1 MMNIYN
7 IENFTF
13 EYPDMSSEQD
23 GVYLPASLNNIHLK
37 VASGE
42 FVVIAGAS
50 GSGKTTLLKHMKTCL
65 APAGRTSG
73 NISFMGQQLSQ
84 TEGRCQAENIGFVMQ
99 EVDAQL
105 VTDKVWHEL
114 AFGLESLGYDNSF
127 IRRRVAE
134 MCSFFG
140 LNDIFHKKVNE
151 LSGGQKQ
158 MVNLA
163 SVMALSPKVLILDEP
178 TSQLDPIAM
187 REFMS
192 CIGRINREL
201 GTTIIMT
208 EHRLEELW
216 TYADR
221 LVVMEQGSIVYDGEV
236 RGGMAHMEKLNMP
249 AALEIYNGLND
260 SYNTELPVTILEGRN
275 WLREYDKSHDKST
288 EFMEKAPLDN
298 DVIMNISDICFR
310 YEGEDRDVLSKLSLK
325 IMRNEIL
332 AINGSNGSGKSTLLS
347 IMAGVR
353 KSYRGKVRIKS
364 KTKSGIG
371 LLPQDPKTLFTRNTV
386 RAELRDRISEEEA
399 VNIVKLCKLEKLLDR
414 HPYDLSGGEQER
426 LALAMVLMNKPDIL
440 LMDEPTKGMDGG
452 YKKQFRQ
459 ILQNL
464 KEKGCTIIIVSHD
477 IEFCAET
484 ADRTALMFDGEIA
497 TISDTRSFFAGN
509 EFYTTAA
516 ARIAKDI
523 VPGAVT
529 VEDIVRSYRGGDY
542 DGKDKNED
550 DVKKADIKI
559 GGGNVNKVDI
569 DKQDDDSNKS
579 HIDDNTDSDINID
592 KIVINSVKKQFT
604 CSGKRIVV
612 LLASACVMIYC
623 FIKTVSQSDLTQLIS
638 GRAITHEGGSYL
650 IMYGIFIAA
659 IIIFLIALK
668 PVGVKYDEQIELENI
683 HGKAEPSRICR
694 RKSGNVIDI
703 RRIVLSAIMIV
714 IAIPLTIWFGI
725 EKLGDR
731 KYYFI
736 SLLVLL
742 EAMLP
747 FFAAF
752 ESKKVKARDIVTI
765 AVMCAIAVAGRT
777 AFFMIP
783 NFNPVMAVVIICA
796 VAYGPEAGFI
806 TGAITML
813 TSNMIF
819 GQGPWTPWQMFSM
832 GLLGYVAG
840 LFYYNSRIRSRWMTK
855 LSLCI
860 FGGLSCIIIYGGIMN
875 PASVIMWQPSPNK
888 SMIIAAYVTGFPFD
902 VVEGLATAVFLWLM
916 ARPMLEKLDR
926 IKKKYNLF
934 SGSGAMA

>member
-1 MMNIYN
+1 V
-7 IENFTF
+7 
-13 EYPDMSSEQD
+13 D
-23 GVYLPASLNNIHLK
+23 
-37 VASGE
+37 SGE

-73 NISFMGQQLSQ
+73 SISFMGQQLSQ
-84 TEGRCQAENIGFVMQ
+84 VDDRSQAENIGFVMQ
-99 EVDAQL
+99 DVDAQL

-114 AFGLESLGYDNSF
+114 AFGLESLGYNNSF

-221 LVVMEQGSIVYDGEV
+221 LVVMEQGFIVYDGEV

-260 SYNTELPVTILEGRN
+260 SCKNTTCHSDSDSISCDTNSNFSEGGNSIPLPVTIIEGRN
-275 WLREYDKSHDKST
+275 WLSEYDKNHDKNT

-298 DVIMNISDICFR
+298 DVVMNISDVCFR
-310 YEGEDRDVLSKLSLK
+310 YEGGDRDVLSKLSLK
-325 IMRNEIL
+325 VLRNEIL

-353 KSYRGKVRIKS
+353 KPYRGKVRIKS
-364 KTKSGIG
+364 AQDTG

-386 RAELRDRISEEEA
+386 RAELKDRISEEEA

-452 YKKQFRQ
+452 YEKQFRQ

-484 ADRTALMFDGEIA
+484 ADRVALMFDGEIA
-497 TISDTRSFFAGN
+497 TISDARSFFAGN
-509 EFYTTAA
+509 EFYTTSA

-542 DGKDKNED
+542 DGKDKYN
-550 DVKKADIKI
+550 VKKDDIKI
-559 GGGNVNKVDI
+559 GEDNVNKVDVNI
-569 DKQDDDSNKS
+569 DDDNNNVNAV
-579 HIDDNTDSDINID
+579 HIDDNLDSDMNID
-592 KIVINSVKKQFT
+592 KIVINSVKQQFT
-604 CSGKRIVV
+604 CSRKRIAV
-612 LLASACVMIYC
+612 LLVSACAMIYC

-683 HGKAEPSRICR
+683 HGKAEPGRICR
-694 RKSGNVIDI
+694 RKSGNARDI
-703 RRIVLSAIMIV
+703 RRIVLSVIMIIIV
-714 IAIPLTIWFGI
+714 IPLTIWFGI

-747 FFAAF
+747 FFVAF

-806 TGAITML
+806 TGATTML